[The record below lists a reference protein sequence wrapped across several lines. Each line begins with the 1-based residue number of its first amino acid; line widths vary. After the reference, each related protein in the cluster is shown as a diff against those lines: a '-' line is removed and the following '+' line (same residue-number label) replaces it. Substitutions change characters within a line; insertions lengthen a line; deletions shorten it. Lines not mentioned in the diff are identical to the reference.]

1 MKLKKI
7 IKNIFELVLNMEEY
21 QKIKIDDTEY
31 FIIDSIQDFRAE
43 DSFIHRSNKLA
54 QFDGNGESKK
64 HVGTY
69 KGDLGQRMSNFFDY
83 FDWGL
88 EHFDNER
95 KRKTINS
102 AKESGAVI
110 QYGTCF
116 FSKSNLLK
124 YLDDAKAEYYSQ
136 EQLYH
141 NDISVFYNERYQ
153 EVQNLENGHIYFS
166 IYDASDNFAQK
177 QNRGYIRSDDGI
189 WKLWRELILPK
200 ISYLSILKL
209 FPVEPTEKN
218 NSPIFYFRILLDYQF
233 RTFVH
238 PSALPLIEEILV
250 DNVGFEDVKNRYR
263 IGQEKY
269 REAVIEHMPQ
279 CPFSKI
285 TDERLLIA
293 SHIKP
298 YSICMKENREDQA
311 LDYLNGLALS
321 PTYDRLFDQGYITF
335 SNSGE
340 LICGTLLSPYTW
352 EKLNIN
358 PTAKNKMRIFPE
370 NREEYLY
377 YHRKFV
383 FQDEIIDLV

>member
-1 MKLKKI
+1 MAK
-7 IKNIFELVLNMEEY
+7 Y
-21 QKIKIDDTEY
+21 QEIKINNVLY
-31 FIIDSIQDFRAE
+31 NIIDSIQDFRAE

-54 QFDGNGESKK
+54 QFYGNGESKK

-69 KGDLGQRMSNFFDY
+69 NGEIGQKISNFFDY
-83 FDWGL
+83 STWGL
-88 EHFDNER
+88 EHFDNEK
-95 KRKTINS
+95 KRKTVNS
-102 AKESGAVI
+102 ARESGAII
-110 QYGTCF
+110 QENTCF
-116 FSKSNLLK
+116 FSKTNLLK
-124 YLDDAKAEYYSQ
+124 YLDDAKAEYYAQ
-136 EQLYH
+136 EQIYH
-141 NDISVFYNERYQ
+141 NDISVYYNKRYQ
-153 EVQNLENGHIYFS
+153 EVQNISTEYIPFS
-166 IYDASDNFAQK
+166 IYDASDNLLQR
-177 QNRGYIRSDDGI
+177 QNRGYIRSDDSI

-209 FPVEPTEKN
+209 VPVFPTEE
-218 NSPIFYFRILLDYQF
+218 NSRPIFYFRILLDYQF

-238 PSALPLIEEILV
+238 PSALLLIEEVAVV
-250 DNVGFEDVKNRYR
+250 DIPKLEEIKKSYR

-269 REAVIEHMPQ
+269 RRAVIEYMPQ

-298 YSICMKENREDQA
+298 YSVCIKEKRDDQA

-335 SNSGE
+335 SDSGE
-340 LICGTLLSPYTW
+340 LICGTQLSSYTW

-370 NREEYLY
+370 NRESYLD
-377 YHRKFV
+377 YHRKHV
-383 FQDEIIDLV
+383 FQDDISDMI

>member
-1 MKLKKI
+1 MTE
-7 IKNIFELVLNMEEY
+7 F
-21 QKIKIDDTEY
+21 QKIKIDTIEY
-31 FIIDSIQDFRAE
+31 YIVDSIQDFRAE

-69 KGDLGQRMSNFFDY
+69 KGELGQRISNFFDY
-83 FDWGL
+83 STWGF
-88 EHFDNER
+88 EHIDFEKN
-95 KRKTINS
+95 RKTINS
-102 AKESGAVI
+102 ARNSGAVV
-110 QYGTCF
+110 QDYTCF

-124 YLDDAKAEYYSQ
+124 YLDDARAEYFAQ
-136 EQLYH
+136 EQIYH
-141 NDISVFYNERYQ
+141 NDISLFFNDRYQ
-153 EVQNLENGHIYFS
+153 EVQNLETEHIPFS
-166 IYDASDNFAQK
+166 IYDASDNLTQR
-177 QNRGYIRSDDGI
+177 QNRGYIRSDDKI

-209 FPVEPTEKN
+209 VPVVKTEQNDK
-218 NSPIFYFRILLDYQF
+218 PIFYFRILLDYQF

-238 PSALPLIEEILV
+238 PSALNPIDEVPIDTLEVEEIKKSHR
-250 DNVGFEDVKNRYR
+250 VGQD
-263 IGQEKY
+263 KY
-269 REAVIEHMPQ
+269 RRAVIDHMAQ

-298 YSICMKENREDQA
+298 YSACIREKREDQA

-335 SNSGE
+335 SDSGE
-340 LICGTLLSPYTW
+340 LICGTQLSSYTW

-358 PTAKNKMRIFPE
+358 PTAKNKMRIYPE
-370 NREEYLY
+370 NREIYLE
-377 YHRKFV
+377 YHRDHV
-383 FQDEIIDLV
+383 FQDDIKDLI

>member
-1 MKLKKI
+1 MA
-7 IKNIFELVLNMEEY
+7 EY
-21 QKIKIDDTEY
+21 QKIKIDNLEY

-54 QFDGNGESKK
+54 QFAGNGESKK

-69 KGDLGQRMSNFFDY
+69 KGKLGQRISNFFDY
-83 FDWGL
+83 STWGL
-88 EHFDNER
+88 EHFDAVK
-95 KRKTINS
+95 KRKTIQS
-102 AKESGAVI
+102 ARSSGAVI
-110 QYGTCF
+110 QDNTCF
-116 FSKSNLLK
+116 FSKANLLK
-124 YLDDAKAEYYSQ
+124 YLDDAKAEYYTQ
-136 EQLYH
+136 EQIYH
-141 NDISVFYNERYQ
+141 NDISAFYNERYQ
-153 EVQNLENGHIYFS
+153 EVQNLETEHIPFS
-166 IYDASDNFAQK
+166 IYDASDNLSQK
-177 QNRGYIRSDDGI
+177 QQRGYIRSDDKI

-209 FPVEPTEKN
+209 FPVTPTEQN
-218 NSPIFYFRILLDYQF
+218 NKSIFYFRILLDYQF

-238 PSALPLIEEILV
+238 PSALQLIDEIQADTVEIEEI
-250 DNVGFEDVKNRYR
+250 KKSYR
-263 IGQEKY
+263 VGQEKY
-269 REAVIEHMPQ
+269 RRAVIEYMPQ

-298 YSICMKENREDQA
+298 YSICIKEKREDHA

-335 SNSGE
+335 SDNGE
-340 LICGTLLSPYTW
+340 LICGTQLSSYTW

-370 NREEYLY
+370 NRESYLD
-377 YHRKFV
+377 YHRKHV
-383 FQDEIIDLV
+383 FQDDIIDLT